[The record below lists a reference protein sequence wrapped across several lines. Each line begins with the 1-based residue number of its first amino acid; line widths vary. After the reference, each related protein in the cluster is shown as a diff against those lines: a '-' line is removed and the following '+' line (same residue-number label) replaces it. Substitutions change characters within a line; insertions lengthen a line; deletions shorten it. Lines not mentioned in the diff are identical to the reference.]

1 MTDPTPLDIVVISE
15 SQRQRDAVHQA
26 QQGLTN
32 TRVRQVTH
40 PAELPGLKEPA
51 DIIICDKSVLGEVND
66 NVGRL
71 KRDGKPIPTLVFEP
85 PRPGAPHNFSDWEA
99 LIGIFRAIAPS
110 GEVYE
115 SGMCFLP
122 DVALGMITGQLNAG
136 AVGVDFAFRLY
147 AVLDENSPVGF
158 SYRAE
163 PLLNTVDNPLDRIAK
178 LLTAP
183 KMDDAPVIPDPLIK
197 AAPVESK
204 EKK

>member
-1 MTDPTPLDIVVISE
+1 MGHHPI
-15 SQRQRDAVHQA
+15 
-26 QQGLTN
+26 
-32 TRVRQVTH
+32 RQVILPVTKEYQKM
-40 PAELPGLKEPA
+40 ELQK
-51 DIIICDKSVLGEVND
+51 KVSVARVTGWKMSSALIHKKGVD
-66 NVGRL
+66 GRL
-71 KRDGKPIPTLVFEP
+71 YVGTYMGSASGTKKGTTDFG
-85 PRPGAPHNFSDWEA
+85 DWEA
-99 LIGIFRAIAPS
+99 LIGIFRAISPS
-110 GEVYE
+110 GDVFE
-115 SGMCFLP
+115 SGTCFLP

-183 KMDDAPVIPDPLIK
+183 KTDDAPVIPDPLIK

>member
-85 PRPGAPHNFSDWEA
+85 PRPGAPHNFSAQRRPDGNIHEVA
-99 LIGIFRAIAPS
+99 QVQTAEQIRTGIM
-110 GEVYE
+110 EVAE
-115 SGMCFLP
+115 QKKIP
-122 DVALGMITGQLNAG
+122 I
-136 AVGVDFAFRLY
+136 VDPETAMR
-147 AVLDENSPVGF
+147 
-158 SYRAE
+158 
-163 PLLNTVDNPLDRIAK
+163 VDRMRVKIR
-178 LLTAP
+178 
-183 KMDDAPVIPDPLIK
+183 
-197 AAPVESK
+197 
-204 EKK
+204 